1 MKMKIIISVLIA
13 ISICF
18 SGTAYARLHQ
28 DFPILVLTSDQDFGE
43 YAGEI
48 LKAEGFNEFVTEKL
62 SDSKVTLGYISG
74 FDIVILPEA
83 KLSKYQIETLTG
95 YVKNGGNLIA
105 FRPDNKVC
113 DLFGLADQN
122 STISEGYISVDDK
135 SDIGNGILTETLQF
149 HGIADN
155 YKLAGAQ
162 KIADLFDKSHPSRK
176 WPAVVINGYG
186 RGHAVAFTYNLP
198 KSIVYTRQGNPL
210 FAGVEKDGIP
220 GLRGMDL
227 FTDGWVD
234 TSKNTINQADEHMHL
249 LSNCIKYLSSNE
261 KPLPR
266 LWYFPDSLKCL
277 VVLDNDGEDSSEKE
291 FEPQFRDI
299 DSLGA
304 KMTLYV
310 KDVDRVS
317 RNWVEKWTA
326 KGFEIAGHPD
336 DTKEAG
342 NPAWN
347 HMDSVLNSIK
357 TQIATKYGLSIRTNV
372 DHWFVWCGTDADG
385 IQDFGAQARLEE
397 KHSIEMDA
405 NYAHYDMNSNQGG
418 HFLGSSG
425 IQQGNY
431 NGSGLAMKYAD
442 TKGKTVNVYQRFN
455 SVYDQQYNERH
466 DPEGFFNCFKGLMDR
481 SLNNEVYSIV
491 SIKSHNDEY
500 YFSKK
505 PLMKML
511 TYANSN
517 NIPVWT
523 ALKLLDFLKMKDE
536 ANFSDFNWS
545 KNRLSFKLSSN
556 LANSN
561 GLTFLLPL
569 IHCGL
574 KMRSISIDGI
584 DRKIEHRMIRGC
596 EYSFVAVIPG
606 KVYNVSASY
615 R

>member
-1 MKMKIIISVLIA
+1 MKMKIIIPVLIA

-18 SGTAYARLHQ
+18 SGTTYAKIHQ

-48 LKAEGFNEFVTEKL
+48 LKAEGFNEFVMEKL
-62 SDSKVTLGYISG
+62 SDSKVTMDYISG
-74 FDIVILPEA
+74 FDIVILPET
-83 KLSKYQIETLTG
+83 KLSKYQLAMLSG

-113 DLFGLADQN
+113 NLFGLADQK
-122 STISEGYISVDDK
+122 STISEGYIAVDDK
-135 SDIGNGILTETLQF
+135 SNIGKGILTETLQF

-162 KIADLFDKSHPSRK
+162 TIADLFDKANPTRK
-176 WPAVVINGYG
+176 WPAVVINRYG
-186 RGHAVAFTYNLP
+186 RGHAIAITYNLP

-234 TSKNTINQADEHMHL
+234 TRKNTINQADEHMHI

-277 VVLDNDGEDSSEKE
+277 VVLDNDGEDSSEKD

-317 RNWVEKWTA
+317 KNWVEKWTA

-342 NPAWN
+342 NPGWN

-357 TQIATKYGLSIRTNV
+357 TQIATKYGLSVRTNV
-372 DHWFVWCGTDADG
+372 NHWFVWCGTDADG

-397 KHSIEMDA
+397 KQGIEMDA

-425 IQQGNY
+425 IHQGNY

-455 SVYDQQYNERH
+455 SVYDQQYNELH

-523 ALKLLDFLKMKDE
+523 ALKLLDFLKMKDD
-536 ANFSDFNWS
+536 ANFSDFNWL
-545 KNRLSFKLSSN
+545 KNRLSFKLSSS

-569 IHCGL
+569 IHRGL
-574 KMRSISIDGI
+574 QMRSISIDGI
-584 DRKIEHRMIRGC
+584 DRKIERKMIKGY
-596 EYSFVAVIPG
+596 EYSFVTVIPG

-615 R
+615 K